1 MLRRIILLSILVLS
15 FIPIDYYHH
24 YLSTSSA
31 NASYEPVLSYSTDD
45 GIPSIIGDPALK
57 VEEVARGLD
66 LPTTMAFLGD
76 NDILVLE
83 KDKGTVQRIVNGK
96 MIPEPLLDVNVAT
109 DVERCMCGI
118 AVSSHSDSVSG
129 GGTGLRTY
137 VFLYYTEAELTDSED
152 IIEGKAPLG
161 NRLYRYELVNNK
173 LINPVLLL
181 DLPAIPGPRHNG
193 GAIMIGPDNNLYV
206 PIGDVDGSHMGG
218 TGETKAQNYVDG
230 VEPDG
235 RSGIL
240 RITQDGQP
248 VGGDGDGSGSD
259 IGVLGNTHPLNLYY
273 AYGIRNSFGFD
284 FDPVTGNI
292 WDTENGPGNSDEINL
307 VEPGFNS
314 GWQEIQGMASNT
326 DDGFNLEED
335 IVNFEGKGKYSDPEL
350 LWMDTEGPTAAK
362 FLNSDK
368 LGMQYV
374 NDMFVGDVHNG
385 WIYHFDLNEDRT
397 DLILEGP
404 LADKIADT
412 PVEMQEIIFG
422 EGFGGITDL
431 EVGPD
436 GYLYV
441 VSLGQGAI
449 YRIVSGVNDDA
460 GGVPIDKEDEEQEED
475 DDVVVESEEE
485 DNISNDDDDDEG
497 EADEDGSFD
506 DDDGG
511 GGNGGDDGGGD
522 EEG

>member
-1 MLRRIILLSILVLS
+1 MP
-15 FIPIDYYHH
+15 IPIGY
-24 YLSTSSA
+24 
-31 NASYEPVLSYSTDD
+31 NAHAQEHIVSFSDGDD
-45 GIPSIIGDPALK
+45 LPIINDPNLK
-57 VEEVARGLD
+57 VELIVQGLD
-66 LPTTMAFLGD
+66 LPTTMAFLGP

-96 MIPEPLLDVNVAT
+96 ILPEPLLDVNVAT
-109 DVERCMCGI
+109 SVERCMCGI
-118 AVSSHSDSVSG
+118 AVSQSD
-129 GGTGLRTY
+129 TGITY
-137 VFLYYTEAELTDSED
+137 VFLYFTEAELTDSED
-152 IIEGKAPLG
+152 IIEAKDPLG

-206 PIGDVDGSHMGG
+206 PIGDVDGSYTRGS
-218 TGETKAQNYVDG
+218 GETKAQNYIDG

-240 RITQDGQP
+240 RITQDGNP
-248 VGGDGDGSGSD
+248 VG
-259 IGVLGNTHPLNLYY
+259 IGILGNTHPLNLYY

-284 FDPVTGNI
+284 FDPITGNI

-326 DDGFNLEED
+326 DDDDGFDLEED
-335 IVNFEGKGKYSDPEL
+335 IVDFEGKGKYSDPEL
-350 LWMDTEGPTAAK
+350 VWMDTEGPTAAK

-368 LGMQYV
+368 LGIQYV

-385 WIYHFDLNEDRT
+385 WIYHFDLNEYRT

-404 LADKIADT
+404 LADKIANT
-412 PVEMQEIIFG
+412 PEEMQETIFG

-441 VSLGQGAI
+441 VSIGQGAI
-449 YRIVSGVNDDA
+449 YRIVPGVNGGGGGGEVTTDIDD
-460 GGVPIDKEDEEQEED
+460 DEQEEEVD
-475 DDVVVESEEE
+475 DDDADVVVESEE
-485 DNISNDDDDDEG
+485 DNISNDDGGDDEG
-497 EADEDGSFD
+497 EADEDGN
-506 DDDGG
+506 GG
-511 GGNGGDDGGGD
+511 DGDDGG
-522 EEG
+522 